1 MTGDNMETVKIKA
14 SKGYTVY
21 IGRDFLHTVGEKI
34 REIKR
39 PCRVVLVSDDT
50 VFSLYGEKVKKSLQ
64 GADYSVCEFVFPH
77 GENAKSLE
85 NFGRLQEFCA
95 NNSIT
100 RTDLLVALGG
110 GVTGDLTGFTASTY
124 LRGVDF
130 VQIPTTV
137 LSMVDS
143 SVGGKT
149 AINLNAGKNLCGAFH
164 QPIAVY
170 ADCRVLETLPREIFN
185 EGCAEVIKYG
195 MISDGDFLTF
205 LRDNEIR
212 ENIEYVIRRCVEIK
226 GDIVERDEFEKGER
240 KLLNFG
246 HTIGHAIEKCSN
258 FRISHGNAVAIG
270 MAVATRAAY
279 EVGMCDEDY
288 SDELLS
294 VLIKNNLPT
303 VCDFTAEQLYGAAL
317 SDKKRSLDTMALI
330 VPEEYGLCKIMKLP
344 VEDLQNFI
352 EKGMN

>member
-1 MTGDNMETVKIKA
+1 MTSMETVKVTA
-14 SKGYTVY
+14 SKEY
-21 IGRDFLHTVGEKI
+21 IVHIGKGFLDTVGEKL

-50 VFSLYGEKVKKSLQ
+50 VFELYGERVKQSLIN
-64 GADYSVCEFVFPH
+64 AEFTVFEFVFPH
-77 GENAKSLE
+77 GESAKSLE
-85 NFGRLQEFCA
+85 NFGKIQEFCA
-95 NNSIT
+95 ENSIT
-100 RTDLLVALGG
+100 RTDLFVALGG
-110 GVTGDLTGFTASTY
+110 GVTGDLTGFVASTY

-149 AINLNAGKNLCGAFH
+149 AINLNAGKNLCGAFY

-170 ADCRVLETLPREIFN
+170 ADCDTLNTLPNETYN
-185 EGCAEVIKYG
+185 EGCAEIIKYG
-195 MISDGDFLTF
+195 MILDGEFLTF
-205 LRDNEIR
+205 LKNNSIRD
-212 ENIEYVIRRCVEIK
+212 NIEYVIKRCVEIK
-226 GDIVERDEFEKGER
+226 RDVVDRDEFEKGER

-258 FRISHGNAVAIG
+258 LTISHGNAVAIG
-270 MAVATRAAY
+270 MVIATKGAY
-279 EVGMCDEDY
+279 EIGMSDEDY
-288 SDELLS
+288 SETLLQ
-294 VLIKNNLPT
+294 VLKANNLPT
-303 VCDFTAEQLYGAAL
+303 NCEFTAEQLYKASL

-344 VEDLQNFI
+344 VDDLLNFI